1 MNILIVQGPNLNLV
15 GVRSAKSGEQITLD
29 KINRG
34 LRQQANRRPEEL
46 TLKILQT
53 HKIEKAMTTI
63 HRNRNW
69 ANGIIL
75 APMAW
80 ARYEYALRDCLDT
93 VAIPTIEVFLAEQYE
108 SEEDKVMSIL
118 SAVCMDSMSGHP
130 LSIFTC
136 LFSTLTLPAK
146 RRGLDLGVCGCIKKK
161 KKYRGRCGLHIMT
174 RY

>member
-1 MNILIVQGPNLNLV
+1 MNILIVQGPNLNLI
-15 GVRSAKSGEQITLD
+15 GLRSAKSGDQITLD

-34 LRQQANRRPEEL
+34 LRQQANKRPEDL
-46 TLKILQT
+46 TVKILQT

-63 HRNRNW
+63 HRNRKW
-69 ANGIIL
+69 ANGIVL

-93 VAIPTIEVFLAEQYE
+93 VAIPTIEVFLADQYE

-130 LSIFTC
+130 LSIFTDA
-136 LFSTLTLPAK
+136 LDRLINHLTE
-146 RRGLDLGVCGCIKKK
+146 
-161 KKYRGRCGLHIMT
+161 
-174 RY
+174 

>member
-1 MNILIVQGPNLNLV
+1 MNILIVQGPNLNLI
-15 GVRSAKSGEQITLD
+15 GLRSAKNGDQITLD

-34 LRQQANRRPEEL
+34 LRQQANKRPENL
-46 TLKILQT
+46 TVKILQT

-63 HRNRNW
+63 HRNRKW

-93 VAIPTIEVFLAEQYE
+93 VAIPTVEVFLADQYE

-130 LSIFTC
+130 LSIFTDA
-136 LFSTLTLPAK
+136 LDRLVNHLTE
-146 RRGLDLGVCGCIKKK
+146 
-161 KKYRGRCGLHIMT
+161 
-174 RY
+174 

>member
-1 MNILIVQGPNLNLV
+1 MNILIVQGPNLNLI
-15 GVRSAKSGEQITLD
+15 GLRSAKSGDQITLD
-29 KINRG
+29 KINRN
-34 LRQQANRRPEEL
+34 LRKQANKRPEDL
-46 TLKILQT
+46 TVKILQT

-63 HRNRNW
+63 NRNRRW

-93 VAIPTIEVFLAEQYE
+93 VAIPTIEVFLADQYE

-130 LSIFTC
+130 LSIFTDA
-136 LFSTLTLPAK
+136 LDRLVNHLT
-146 RRGLDLGVCGCIKKK
+146 
-161 KKYRGRCGLHIMT
+161 
-174 RY
+174 

>member
-1 MNILIVQGPNLNLV
+1 MNILIVQGPNLNLI
-15 GVRSAKSGEQITLD
+15 GLRSAKSGDQITLD

-34 LRQQANRRPEEL
+34 LRQQANKRPEDL
-46 TLKILQT
+46 TVKILQT

-63 HRNRNW
+63 HRNRKW
-69 ANGIIL
+69 VNGIVL

-93 VAIPTIEVFLAEQYE
+93 VAIPTIEVFLADQYE

-130 LSIFTC
+130 LSIFTDAIDR
-136 LFSTLTLPAK
+136 LVNHLTE
-146 RRGLDLGVCGCIKKK
+146 
-161 KKYRGRCGLHIMT
+161 
-174 RY
+174 

>member
-1 MNILIVQGPNLNLV
+1 MNILIVQCPNLNLI
-15 GVRSAKSGEQITLD
+15 GLRSAKSGDQITLD

-34 LRQQANRRPEEL
+34 LRQQANKRPEDL
-46 TLKILQT
+46 TVKILQT

-63 HRNRNW
+63 HRNRKW
-69 ANGIIL
+69 ANGIVL

-93 VAIPTIEVFLAEQYE
+93 VAIPTIEVFLADQYE

-130 LSIFTC
+130 LSIFTDA
-136 LFSTLTLPAK
+136 LDRLVNHLTK
-146 RRGLDLGVCGCIKKK
+146 
-161 KKYRGRCGLHIMT
+161 
-174 RY
+174 

>member
-1 MNILIVQGPNLNLV
+1 MNILIVQGPNLNLI
-15 GVRSAKSGEQITLD
+15 GLRSAKSGDQITLD

-34 LRQQANRRPEEL
+34 LRQQANKRPEDL
-46 TLKILQT
+46 TVKILQT

-63 HRNRNW
+63 HRNRKW

-80 ARYEYALRDCLDT
+80 ARYEYALRDCIDT
-93 VAIPTIEVFLAEQYE
+93 VAIPTIEVFLADQYE

-130 LSIFTC
+130 LSIFTDA
-136 LFSTLTLPAK
+136 LDRLVNHLT
-146 RRGLDLGVCGCIKKK
+146 
-161 KKYRGRCGLHIMT
+161 
-174 RY
+174 

>member
-1 MNILIVQGPNLNLV
+1 MNILIVQGPNLNLI
-15 GVRSAKSGEQITLD
+15 GLRSAKSGDQITLD

-34 LRQQANRRPEEL
+34 LRQQANKRPEDL
-46 TLKILQT
+46 TVKILQT

-63 HRNRNW
+63 HRNRKW

-93 VAIPTIEVFLAEQYE
+93 VAIPTIEVFLADQYE

-130 LSIFTC
+130 LSIFTDA
-136 LFSTLTLPAK
+136 LDPLVNHLT
-146 RRGLDLGVCGCIKKK
+146 I
-161 KKYRGRCGLHIMT
+161 
-174 RY
+174 

>member
-15 GVRSAKSGEQITLD
+15 GLRSAKSGDQVTLD
-29 KINRG
+29 KINRS
-34 LRQQANRRPEEL
+34 LRQQANTRPEEL

-63 HRNRNW
+63 HRNRKW

-93 VAIPTIEVFLAEQYE
+93 VAIPVSYT
-108 SEEDKVMSIL
+108 
-118 SAVCMDSMSGHP
+118 H
-130 LSIFTC
+130 
-136 LFSTLTLPAK
+136 LTLPTKA
-146 RRGLDLGVCGCIKKK
+146 
-161 KKYRGRCGLHIMT
+161 
-174 RY
+174 

>member
-1 MNILIVQGPNLNLV
+1 MNILIVQGPNLNLI
-15 GVRSAKSGEQITLD
+15 GLRSAKSGDQITLD

-34 LRQQANRRPEEL
+34 LRQQANKRPENL
-46 TLKILQT
+46 TVKILQT

-63 HRNRNW
+63 HRNRKW

-80 ARYEYALRDCLDT
+80 ARYEYALRECLDT
-93 VAIPTIEVFLAEQYE
+93 VAIPTIEVFLADQYE

-130 LSIFTC
+130 LSIFTDA
-136 LFSTLTLPAK
+136 LDRLVNHLT
-146 RRGLDLGVCGCIKKK
+146 
-161 KKYRGRCGLHIMT
+161 
-174 RY
+174 

>member
-1 MNILIVQGPNLNLV
+1 MNILIVQGPNLNLI
-15 GVRSAKSGEQITLD
+15 GLRSAKSGDQITLD

-34 LRQQANRRPEEL
+34 LRQQANKRPEDL
-46 TLKILQT
+46 TVKILQT

-63 HRNRNW
+63 HRNRKW
-69 ANGIIL
+69 ANGIVI

-93 VAIPTIEVFLAEQYE
+93 VAIPTIEVFLTDQYE

-130 LSIFTC
+130 LSIFTDA
-136 LFSTLTLPAK
+136 LDRLVNHLT
-146 RRGLDLGVCGCIKKK
+146 
-161 KKYRGRCGLHIMT
+161 
-174 RY
+174 

>member
-1 MNILIVQGPNLNLV
+1 MNILIVQGPNLNLI
-15 GVRSAKSGEQITLD
+15 GLRSAKNGDQITLD
-29 KINRG
+29 KINRS
-34 LRQQANRRPEEL
+34 LRQQANKRPEDL
-46 TLKILQT
+46 TVKILQT

-63 HRNRNW
+63 HRNRKW

-93 VAIPTIEVFLAEQYE
+93 VAIPTIEVFLADQYE

-130 LSIFTC
+130 LSIFTDA
-136 LFSTLTLPAK
+136 LDRLANHLTE
-146 RRGLDLGVCGCIKKK
+146 
-161 KKYRGRCGLHIMT
+161 
-174 RY
+174 

>member
-15 GVRSAKSGEQITLD
+15 GLRSAKSGEQVTLD
-29 KINRG
+29 KINRS
-34 LRQQANRRPEEL
+34 LRQQANKRPEEL

-53 HKIEKAMTTI
+53 HKIEKAITTI

-93 VAIPTIEVFLAEQYE
+93 IAMPTIEVFLSEQYE
-108 SEEDKVMSIL
+108 SKEDEATSIL
-118 SAVCMDSMSGHP
+118 SAVCLKSISGHP
-130 LSIFTC
+130 LSIFTD
-136 LFSTLTLPAK
+136 A
-146 RRGLDLGVCGCIKKK
+146 LDLLVNHLTK
-161 KKYRGRCGLHIMT
+161 
-174 RY
+174 

>member
-1 MNILIVQGPNLNLV
+1 MNILIVQGPNLNLI
-15 GVRSAKSGEQITLD
+15 GLLSAKSGEQITLD

-34 LRQQANRRPEEL
+34 LRQQANKRPEDL
-46 TLKILQT
+46 TVKILQT

-63 HRNRNW
+63 HRNRKW
-69 ANGIIL
+69 ANGIVI

-93 VAIPTIEVFLAEQYE
+93 VAIPTIEVFLADQYE

-130 LSIFTC
+130 LSIFTDA
-136 LFSTLTLPAK
+136 LDRLVNHLTE
-146 RRGLDLGVCGCIKKK
+146 
-161 KKYRGRCGLHIMT
+161 
-174 RY
+174 

>member
-1 MNILIVQGPNLNLV
+1 MNILIVQGPNLNLI
-15 GVRSAKSGEQITLD
+15 GLRSAKSGDQITLD

-34 LRQQANRRPEEL
+34 LRQQANKRPEDL
-46 TLKILQT
+46 TVKILQT

-63 HRNRNW
+63 HRNRKW
-69 ANGIIL
+69 AKGIIL

-93 VAIPTIEVFLAEQYE
+93 VAIPTIEVFLADQYE

-130 LSIFTC
+130 LSIFTDA
-136 LFSTLTLPAK
+136 LDRLVNHLTK
-146 RRGLDLGVCGCIKKK
+146 
-161 KKYRGRCGLHIMT
+161 
-174 RY
+174 

>member
-1 MNILIVQGPNLNLV
+1 MNILIVQGPNLNLI
-15 GVRSAKSGEQITLD
+15 GLRSAKSGDQITLD

-34 LRQQANRRPEEL
+34 LRQQANKRPEDL
-46 TLKILQT
+46 TVKILQT

-63 HRNRNW
+63 HRNRKW

-93 VAIPTIEVFLAEQYE
+93 VAIPTVEVFLADQYE

-130 LSIFTC
+130 LSIFTDA
-136 LFSTLTLPAK
+136 LDRLVNHLT
-146 RRGLDLGVCGCIKKK
+146 
-161 KKYRGRCGLHIMT
+161 
-174 RY
+174 

>member
-15 GVRSAKSGEQITLD
+15 GVRSAKIGEQITLD
-29 KINRG
+29 KINRS
-34 LRQQANRRPEEL
+34 LRQQANKRPEDL
-46 TLKILQT
+46 TVKILQT

-63 HRNRNW
+63 HRNRKW

-93 VAIPTIEVFLAEQYE
+93 VAIPTIEVFLADQYE

-130 LSIFTC
+130 LSIFTD
-136 LFSTLTLPAK
+136 A
-146 RRGLDLGVCGCIKKK
+146 LDRLVNHLIE
-161 KKYRGRCGLHIMT
+161 
-174 RY
+174 

>member
-1 MNILIVQGPNLNLV
+1 MNILIVQGPNLNLI
-15 GVRSAKSGEQITLD
+15 GLRSAKNGDQITLD

-34 LRQQANRRPEEL
+34 LRQQANKRPDDL
-46 TLKILQT
+46 TVKILQT

-63 HRNRNW
+63 HRNRKW
-69 ANGIIL
+69 ANGIVL

-93 VAIPTIEVFLAEQYE
+93 VAIPTIEVFLADQYE

-130 LSIFTC
+130 LSIFTDA
-136 LFSTLTLPAK
+136 LDRLVNHLTE
-146 RRGLDLGVCGCIKKK
+146 
-161 KKYRGRCGLHIMT
+161 
-174 RY
+174 

>member
-1 MNILIVQGPNLNLV
+1 MNILIVQGPNLNLI
-15 GVRSAKSGEQITLD
+15 GLRSAKSGDQITLD

-34 LRQQANRRPEEL
+34 LRQQANKRPENL
-46 TLKILQT
+46 TVKILQT

-63 HRNRNW
+63 HRNRKW

-80 ARYEYALRDCLDT
+80 ARYEYALRECLDT
-93 VAIPTIEVFLAEQYE
+93 VAIPTIEVFLADQYE

-130 LSIFTC
+130 LSIFTDA
-136 LFSTLTLPAK
+136 LDRLVNHLTE
-146 RRGLDLGVCGCIKKK
+146 
-161 KKYRGRCGLHIMT
+161 
-174 RY
+174 

>member
-1 MNILIVQGPNLNLV
+1 M
-15 GVRSAKSGEQITLD
+15 RTEQD
-29 KINRG
+29 KINRS
-34 LRQQANRRPEEL
+34 LRQQANKRPEDL
-46 TLKILQT
+46 TVKILQT

-63 HRNRNW
+63 HRNRKW

-93 VAIPTIEVFLAEQYE
+93 VAIPTIEVFLADQYE

-130 LSIFTC
+130 LSIFTDA
-136 LFSTLTLPAK
+136 LDRLVNHLTE
-146 RRGLDLGVCGCIKKK
+146 
-161 KKYRGRCGLHIMT
+161 
-174 RY
+174 

>member
-1 MNILIVQGPNLNLV
+1 MNILIVQGPNLNLI
-15 GVRSAKSGEQITLD
+15 GLRSAKSGDQITLD

-34 LRQQANRRPEEL
+34 LRQQANKRPENL
-46 TLKILQT
+46 TVKILQT

-63 HRNRNW
+63 HRNRKW
-69 ANGIIL
+69 ANGIVI

-93 VAIPTIEVFLAEQYE
+93 VAIPTIEVFLADQYE

-130 LSIFTC
+130 LSIFTDA
-136 LFSTLTLPAK
+136 LDRLVNHLTK
-146 RRGLDLGVCGCIKKK
+146 
-161 KKYRGRCGLHIMT
+161 
-174 RY
+174 

>member
-1 MNILIVQGPNLNLV
+1 MNILIVQGPNLNLI
-15 GVRSAKSGEQITLD
+15 GLRSAKSGDQITLD

-34 LRQQANRRPEEL
+34 LRQQANKRPEDL
-46 TLKILQT
+46 TVKILQT

-63 HRNRNW
+63 HRNRKW

-93 VAIPTIEVFLAEQYE
+93 VAIPTIEVFLKDQYE
-108 SEEDKVMSIL
+108 SGEDKVMSIL

-130 LSIFTC
+130 LSIFTDA
-136 LFSTLTLPAK
+136 LDRLVNHLTK
-146 RRGLDLGVCGCIKKK
+146 
-161 KKYRGRCGLHIMT
+161 
-174 RY
+174 

>member
-15 GVRSAKSGEQITLD
+15 GLRSAKSGEQITLD
-29 KINRG
+29 KINRS

-46 TLKILQT
+46 TMKILQT

-63 HRNRNW
+63 HRNRKW

-108 SEEDKVMSIL
+108 SEEDKVTSIL
-118 SAVCMDSMSGHP
+118 SAVCLNSISGHP
-130 LSIFTC
+130 LTIFTDA
-136 LFSTLTLPAK
+136 LDQIVNHLTE
-146 RRGLDLGVCGCIKKK
+146 
-161 KKYRGRCGLHIMT
+161 
-174 RY
+174 

>member
-1 MNILIVQGPNLNLV
+1 MNILIVQGPNLNLI
-15 GVRSAKSGEQITLD
+15 GLRSAKSGDQITLD
-29 KINRG
+29 KINRS
-34 LRQQANRRPEEL
+34 LRQQANKRPEDL
-46 TLKILQT
+46 TVKILQT

-93 VAIPTIEVFLAEQYE
+93 VAIPTIEVFLADQYE

-130 LSIFTC
+130 LSIFTDA
-136 LFSTLTLPAK
+136 LDSLANHLTE
-146 RRGLDLGVCGCIKKK
+146 
-161 KKYRGRCGLHIMT
+161 
-174 RY
+174 